1 MQKLPPED
9 LNEKGIIRWM
19 RFLGGK
25 NREEFEDMAKKDEY
39 IEEAY
44 NELKKLSHDEQMRME
59 YELRQKAIRDHNMM
73 MKTAR
78 KHGYESGYE
87 MGEKHGY
94 EVGEKH
100 GYEVGEKRGLEIGEK
115 RGLEIGEKRGER
127 LALKK
132 IIDKLTGDGRT
143 IEETAELLGFEP
155 EMVEEIS
162 KME

>member
-1 MQKLPPED
+1 
-9 LNEKGIIRWM
+9 
-19 RFLGGK
+19 
-25 NREEFEDMAKKDEY
+25 
-39 IEEAY
+39 
-44 NELKKLSHDEQMRME
+44 MRME

-87 MGEKHGY
+87 MGEKHGF
-94 EVGEKH
+94 EAGEKH